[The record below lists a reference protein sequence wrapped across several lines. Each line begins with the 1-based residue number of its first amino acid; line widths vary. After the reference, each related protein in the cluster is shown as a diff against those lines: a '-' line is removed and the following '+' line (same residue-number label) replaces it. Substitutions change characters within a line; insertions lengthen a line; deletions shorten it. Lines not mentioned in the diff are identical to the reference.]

1 MPDRDLVLERLREA
15 KEVLE
20 RVATPAMADVVVG
33 AAAQIAESL
42 RGGGRILL
50 CGNGGSQA
58 DAQHLAAELIGRF
71 LLDREPFSA
80 IALGDNIAALTA
92 VGNDYSYDD
101 VFVRGV
107 RGHGR
112 AGDVLIGLSTS
123 GSSANV
129 VQAIE
134 AARKIGMV
142 TIAFVGRPDSPM
154 AELADHVL
162 AVPGA
167 STARAQEAHQ
177 VLGHTLI
184 ELVER
189 ELCS

>member
-1 MPDRDLVLERLREA
+1 MGDRELVLDRLREA
-15 KEVLE
+15 AELLE
-20 RVATPAMADVVVG
+20 SISTAATADAVVG
-33 AAAQIAESL
+33 AAAQIAACL
-42 RGGGRILL
+42 RGGGRVLL

-58 DAQHLAAELIGRF
+58 EAQHLAAELVGRF

-80 IALGDNIAALTA
+80 IALGDNVAAVTA
-92 VGNDYSYDD
+92 VANDYSYED

-112 AGDVLIGLSTS
+112 PGDVLVGLSTS

-129 VQAIE
+129 VRAME
-134 AARKIGMV
+134 AAREVGMA
-142 TIAFVGRPDSPM
+142 TIAFVGQPACAM
-154 AELADHVL
+154 ADLADHVV

-167 STARAQEAHQ
+167 TTARVQEGHQ
-177 VLGHTLI
+177 VLGHTVI

>member
-1 MPDRDLVLERLREA
+1 MPDRELVLDRLREA
-15 KEVLE
+15 QEALG
-20 RVATPAMADVVVG
+20 RVSTPETADVVVN
-33 AAAQIAESL
+33 AAAQVASCL
-42 RGGGRILL
+42 REGGRILL

-58 DAQHLAAELIGRF
+58 DAQHLAAEFIGRF

-80 IALGDNIAALTA
+80 IALGDNIAAVTA
-92 VGNDYSYDD
+92 VGNDYSYDE

-107 RGHGR
+107 RAHGR

-123 GSSANV
+123 GSSKNV
-129 VQAIE
+129 VQAL
-134 AARKIGMV
+134 AAATEIGMA
-142 TIAFVGRPDSPM
+142 TIAFVGEPGSPL
-154 AELADHVL
+154 AGLADHVL

-167 STARAQEAHQ
+167 STARTQEAHQ

-189 ELCS
+189 DLCS

>member
-1 MPDRDLVLERLREA
+1 MPDRELVLDRLREAQDVLERLTTPHTA
-15 KEVLE
+15 EVL
-20 RVATPAMADVVVG
+20 AD
-33 AAAQIAESL
+33 AADQTADCL
-42 RGGGRILL
+42 RQGGRVLL

-58 DAQHLAAELIGRF
+58 DAQHLAAELVGRF

-80 IALGDNIAALTA
+80 IALGDNIAAVTA
-92 VGNDYSYDD
+92 VGNDSSYDD

-123 GSSANV
+123 GNSANV
-129 VQAIE
+129 VQAIA
-134 AARKIGMV
+134 AAREIGMV
-142 TIAFVGRPDSPM
+142 TIAFVGEPESPV

>member
-1 MPDRDLVLERLREA
+1 MPDRDLVLDRLREA
-15 KEVLE
+15 QEVLDGITSP
-20 RVATPAMADVVVG
+20 ATADVVVS
-33 AAAQIAESL
+33 AAAQVAACL
-42 RGGGRILL
+42 REGGRILL

-58 DAQHLAAELIGRF
+58 DAQHLAAEFIGRF

-80 IALGDNIAALTA
+80 IALGDNIAAVTA

-123 GSSANV
+123 GSSTNV
-129 VQAIE
+129 VQAIA
-134 AARKIGMV
+134 AARDIGMV
-142 TIAFVGRPDSPM
+142 TIAFVGEPGSPV
-154 AELADHVL
+154 AEAADHVL

-167 STARAQEAHQ
+167 STARTQEAHQ

>member
-1 MPDRDLVLERLREA
+1 MPDRDLVLDRLREA
-15 KEVLE
+15 QEVLE
-20 RVATPAMADVVVG
+20 RITSPATADVVAS
-33 AAAQIAESL
+33 AAAQVAACL
-42 RGGGRILL
+42 RDGGRILL

-58 DAQHLAAELIGRF
+58 DAQHLAAEFIGRF

-80 IALGDNIAALTA
+80 IALGDNIAAVTA

-123 GSSANV
+123 GSSTNV
-129 VQAIE
+129 VQAIA
-134 AARKIGMV
+134 AARDIGMV
-142 TIAFVGRPDSPM
+142 TIAFVGEPGSPV
-154 AELADHVL
+154 AEVADHVL

>member
-1 MPDRDLVLERLREA
+1 MPDRDLVVERLREA
-15 KEVLE
+15 QEVLGRISTE
-20 RVATPAMADVVVG
+20 ATADAV
-33 AAAQIAESL
+33 AAAAAEVAACL
-42 RGGGRILL
+42 RADGRILL

-71 LLDREPFSA
+71 VLDREPFSA
-80 IALGDNIAALTA
+80 IALGDNIAAVTA
-92 VGNDYSYDD
+92 VGNDYSYDE

-123 GSSANV
+123 GTSANV
-129 VQAIE
+129 VQAMT
-134 AARKIGMV
+134 AAREIGMV
-142 TIAFVGRPDSPM
+142 TIAFVGEPASSL
-154 AELADHVL
+154 AELADHVV
-162 AVPGA
+162 AVPEA
-167 STARAQEAHQ
+167 STARVQEAHQ

-189 ELCS
+189 DLCS

>member
-1 MPDRDLVLERLREA
+1 MPDRDLVLDRLREA
-15 KEVLE
+15 QEVLE
-20 RVATPAMADVVVG
+20 RIASPATADVVVS
-33 AAAQIAESL
+33 AAAQVAACL
-42 RGGGRILL
+42 REGGRILL

-58 DAQHLAAELIGRF
+58 DAQHLAAEFIGRF

-80 IALGDNIAALTA
+80 IALGDNVAAVTA

-123 GSSANV
+123 GSSTNV
-129 VQAIE
+129 VQAIA
-134 AARKIGMV
+134 AARDIGMV
-142 TIAFVGRPDSPM
+142 TIAFVGEPGSPA
-154 AELADHVL
+154 AEVADHVL

>member
-1 MPDRDLVLERLREA
+1 MPDRDLVLDRLREA
-15 KEVLE
+15 KDVLE
-20 RVATPAMADVVVG
+20 RLSTRATADAVAD
-33 AAAQIAESL
+33 AAAAMVACL
-42 RGGGRILL
+42 RQGGRVLL

-58 DAQHLAAELIGRF
+58 DAQHLAAELVGRF

-80 IALGDNIAALTA
+80 IALGDNIAAVTA
-92 VGNDYSYDD
+92 VGNDYSYEA
-101 VFVRGV
+101 VFARGV

-123 GSSANV
+123 GSSPNV
-129 VQAIE
+129 VQAIA
-134 AARKIGMV
+134 AAREMGMV
-142 TIAFVGRPDSPM
+142 TIAFVGGPDSQM
-154 AELADHVL
+154 AELAEYVL
-162 AVPGA
+162 AVPDA

>member
-1 MPDRDLVLERLREA
+1 MPDSDLVLDRLREA

-20 RVATPAMADVVVG
+20 RVATPET
-33 AAAQIAESL
+33 AAAVAAAAGAITECL
-42 RGGGRILL
+42 RQGGRVLL

-58 DAQHLAAELIGRF
+58 DAQHLAAELVGRF
-71 LLDREPFSA
+71 LLEREPFSA
-80 IALGDNIAALTA
+80 IALGDNIAAVTA

-123 GSSANV
+123 GGSANV
-129 VQAIE
+129 VKALE
-134 AARKIGMV
+134 AAREIGMV
-142 TIAFVGRPDSPM
+142 TIAFVGEPGSPL

-189 ELCS
+189 DLCS

>member
-1 MPDRDLVLERLREA
+1 MPDRDLVLDRLRDA
-15 KEVLE
+15 KDVLE
-20 RVATPAMADVVVG
+20 RLTTPDTADVVVD
-33 AAAQIAESL
+33 AAAQIADCL
-42 RGGGRILL
+42 RQGGRVLL

-58 DAQHLAAELIGRF
+58 DAQHLAAELVGRF
-71 LLDREPFSA
+71 LIDREPFSA
-80 IALGDNIAALTA
+80 IALGDNIAAVTA
-92 VGNDYSYDD
+92 VGNDCSYDD

-123 GSSANV
+123 GSSTNV
-129 VQAIE
+129 AQAME
-134 AARKIGMV
+134 AAREIGMA
-142 TIAFVGRPDSPM
+142 TIAFVGDPGSPI

-162 AVPGA
+162 SVPGA
-167 STARAQEAHQ
+167 STARVQEAHQ

>member
-15 KEVLE
+15 KDVLE
-20 RVATPAMADVVVG
+20 RLTTPATAEVVVD
-33 AAAQIAESL
+33 AAAQVAACL
-42 RGGGRILL
+42 RQGGRVLL

-80 IALGDNIAALTA
+80 IALGDNIAAVTA
-92 VGNDYSYDD
+92 VGNDSSYDH

-134 AARKIGMV
+134 AAREIGMV
-142 TIAFVGRPDSPM
+142 TIAFVGEPASPV

-162 AVPGA
+162 AVPGV